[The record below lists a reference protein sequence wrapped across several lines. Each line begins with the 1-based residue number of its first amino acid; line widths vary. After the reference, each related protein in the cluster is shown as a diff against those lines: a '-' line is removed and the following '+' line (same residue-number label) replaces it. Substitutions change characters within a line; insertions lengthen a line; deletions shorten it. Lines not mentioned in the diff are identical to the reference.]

1 MELLGTH
8 KVTFEEIRSLAIQCH
23 ALDISAYHLFVDST
37 HEDKSETTKS
47 TYQDLMTRRLLGLAI
62 ALRTKFYQGLKHK
75 DTVPY
80 VGACALMYKDKD
92 NVEENVEF
100 SMKDLC
106 DKIIHADSISR
117 PMEKGVEKQIT
128 TLRGKDNR
136 DKSEWELSI
145 SVSLFAE
152 GVLNWAQDVEKTA
165 GQQSTTRAAGS
176 VPAGG

>member
-1 MELLGTH
+1 
-8 KVTFEEIRSLAIQCH
+8 
-23 ALDISAYHLFVDST
+23 
-37 HEDKSETTKS
+37 
-47 TYQDLMTRRLLGLAI
+47 MTRRLLGLAI

-80 VGACALMYKDKD
+80 VGACALMYKYKD

-117 PMEKGVEKQIT
+117 PMEKDVERQIT
-128 TLRGKDNR
+128 TLRGRDHR
-136 DKSEWELSI
+136 DKSEWELGI

-152 GVLNWAQDVEKTA
+152 GVLNWAQDVEERPA
-165 GQQSTTRAAGS
+165 DESEARAAES
-176 VPAGG
+176 VPAGTQSSDPQDVGGR